1 MATNYLKITHTSKKT
16 GVETVIF
23 DNTANNLIN
32 NVGTLTTGVP
42 MTESMDD
49 GMNTAVL
56 NLKECNGANAVPEL
70 FEPYD
75 IIKITEKTGD
85 STTIKT

>member
-1 MATNYLKITHTSKKT
+1 
-16 GVETVIF
+16 
-23 DNTANNLIN
+23 
-32 NVGTLTTGVP
+32 

-56 NLKECNGANAVPEL
+56 NLKECNGANVVPEL

-75 IIKITEKTGD
+75 IIKVTEKTGD
-85 STTIKT
+85 STTTKMYLVGIDHKGIEKRRNARRERQSIKRN